1 MSKLKDYLNNKYM
14 NLKLYNPFCQINS
27 NVLPLDLKNNRDE
40 LIIEN
45 NEIVDLVNLRAL
57 EVFYDLFNDE
67 DEILFVINKYEEY
80 EFNIVKHEDE
90 SYGCEYLYDES
101 TYSQKHIRI
110 KPYIMNDKV
119 LKNLNCIVS
128 DLGRTSDVGFKS
140 VNHFYVDCKVKDI
153 RYKRLIRELCE
164 NELINNF
171 KGMGDY
177 YIVHKEKEYVY
188 HLCSDEWIDLSFNKN
203 EDFEKFKDKYSIYII
218 EE

>member
-1 MSKLKDYLNNKYM
+1 MSKLKDYISNTYI

-40 LIIEN
+40 SITEDD
-45 NEIVDLVNLRAL
+45 EIVDLVNLRAL
-57 EVFYDLFNDE
+57 EVFNDLFNDE
-67 DEILFVINKYEEY
+67 DEILFVINKYDEY
-80 EFNIVKHEDE
+80 EFDIIKKEDGSYE
-90 SYGCEYLYDES
+90 SKYLYDKP

-110 KPYIMNDKV
+110 KQYIRNHKV

-128 DLGRTSDVGFKS
+128 DLGRTSSVGFKS
-140 VNHFYVDCKVKDI
+140 VNHFYVDCKVSDI
-153 RYKRLIRELCE
+153 RYTRLIRELAE
-164 NELINNF
+164 DELINNF

-188 HLCSDEWIDLSFNKN
+188 HLCNDEWVDLAFNKY
-203 EDFEKFKDKYSIYII
+203 EDFEKFKVKYSKYM